1 MIRISV
7 RGLPKVATEETVT
20 ALFSQYGVVR
30 SLKFSKDLFSG
41 ECKGFATIEMEGHEA
56 RAAIGALNGSE
67 FEGRQIRV
75 DVERPRIKKG
85 GSRRRR

>member
-1 MIRISV
+1 MISISV
-7 RGLPKVATEETVT
+7 RNLAKATTEETLT
-20 ALFSQYGVVR
+20 ALFAQYGVVR
-30 SLKFSKDLFSG
+30 SLKFAKDLFSG

-56 RAAIGALNGSE
+56 RAAIGALNGTE

-75 DVERPRIKKG
+75 GVDRPRGKRG

>member
-1 MIRISV
+1 MISISV
-7 RGLPKVATEETVT
+7 RNLAKVTTEETLT
-20 ALFSQYGVVR
+20 ALFAQYGVVR
-30 SLKFSKDLFSG
+30 SLRFSKDLFSG

-56 RAAIGALNGSE
+56 RAAIGALNGTE

-75 DVERPRIKKG
+75 DVERRRTKKG